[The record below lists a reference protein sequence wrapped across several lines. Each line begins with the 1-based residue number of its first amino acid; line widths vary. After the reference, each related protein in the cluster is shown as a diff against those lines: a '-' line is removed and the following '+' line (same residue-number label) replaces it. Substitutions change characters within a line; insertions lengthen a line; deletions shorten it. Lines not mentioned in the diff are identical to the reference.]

1 VSPQERTRASDVEKK
16 SELAFPKKVRTE
28 PVDEFKLIDSD
39 DHDASAPARPRPAVA
54 TKPAAP
60 AKTAPPAAAAG
71 RRPLPKAGNGR
82 VRAREARTPQ
92 TLEETLEILGA
103 GELEMDNG
111 NGETMNESGVRHLR
125 VEVQKNT
132 PFGRLLERLS
142 ERVRKP

>member
-1 VSPQERTRASDVEKK
+1 
-16 SELAFPKKVRTE
+16 LAFPKKVRTE

-39 DHDASAPARPRPAVA
+39 DQQVPLSARARQAG

-111 NGETMNESGVRHLR
+111 SGETMNESGVRHLR

>member
-1 VSPQERTRASDVEKK
+1 
-16 SELAFPKKVRTE
+16 
-28 PVDEFKLIDSD
+28 
-39 DHDASAPARPRPAVA
+39 
-54 TKPAAP
+54 
-60 AKTAPPAAAAG
+60 
-71 RRPLPKAGNGR
+71 
-82 VRAREARTPQ
+82 VRARESRAPQ

-111 NGETMNESGVRHLR
+111 TGETMNESGVRHLR